1 MVPLRVPACVHCA
14 ALKRLRPGLPKR
26 LPELIIL
33 IRRIRAMANREG
45 SAAAGRADRSL
56 ALQSEGAGGVGKDP
70 LQGREGSKTGQGVTP
85 SLPATGFTPVGM
97 GRSACP
103 HFPVDPWD
111 ARGTKR
117 CLG

>member
-1 MVPLRVPACVHCA
+1 
-14 ALKRLRPGLPKR
+14 
-26 LPELIIL
+26 
-33 IRRIRAMANREG
+33 MANREG

-103 HFPVDPWD
+103 HFPVHPRD